1 MKNKAEEIQIF
12 AEVLTD
18 YTDNETGEIAI
29 DAYPDT
35 DANSE
40 NARTVAR
47 VTPDGDVIKGTNPE
61 VKPSDLDCRLVKEAI
76 EEMKA
81 EQKIRKQKRI
91 DMVLEKIKEDVA
103 NGDVTA
109 IDELL
114 MFCPSTN
121 LKGYLCED
129 NYEREIREK

>member
-1 MKNKAEEIQIF
+1 MKNKTEEIQIF

-18 YTDNETGEIAI
+18 YTDNETGNIGI

-40 NARTVAR
+40 NAKTVAW
-47 VTPDGDVIKGTNPE
+47 VTPDGEVLKGTNPT

-76 EEMKA
+76 EEVKA
-81 EQKIRKQKRI
+81 EQKTRKQKRI

-103 NGDVTA
+103 SGDVTA

-114 MFCPSTN
+114 QFCPSAN

-129 NYEREIREK
+129 DYEREIREK